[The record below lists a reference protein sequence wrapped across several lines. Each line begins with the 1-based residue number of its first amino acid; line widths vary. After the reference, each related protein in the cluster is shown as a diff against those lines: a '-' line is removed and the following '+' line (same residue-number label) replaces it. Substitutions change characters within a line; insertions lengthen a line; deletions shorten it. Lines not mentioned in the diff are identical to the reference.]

1 MTKRFLTALLGPL
14 VLAGAAI
21 GIAGPVAAQETRY
34 TVEIKGVEGREGLN
48 NLLRDV
54 SRLVALQDE
63 PPPSPIGLR
72 RRADADLDRMTAALR
87 SAGFYD
93 GIIDLEIDISAQPAR
108 VVVNIEE
115 GERYRI
121 TSITLKGKDGQPL
134 EGDLPRA
141 EDLGLAIGG
150 PADGPEITDA
160 EGRLLP
166 RFAERGYAYA
176 RVLDRKYVVDH
187 AKRGMDI
194 TFTVDPGPKVDF
206 GPLTITGLEEVEARA
221 VRRRLPWRTGS
232 PYRPSVMEEGREA
245 LADLGVFSSVRMRLG
260 DEPDAEGQA
269 PVLIDLQEREMRYV
283 GFGAR
288 YSTEDGFGANAY
300 WGHRNLLG
308 GAEQFR
314 VGAEIAG
321 ISRRGTTTDVSELD
335 YRLITTFREPDFLSR
350 RQSLN
355 LSAEAVSERPDAY
368 RRDAIVLTAAVERRF
383 SRTLTGTAGITLEQS
398 RIEENVQST
407 TNTLVGLPL
416 SLAWDKSNDL
426 LNPTEGFRLAGNVTP
441 YLAALGD
448 SSSFATARV
457 SGTTYFDFSSDGSY
471 VAALRGVYGAVI
483 GGGLLDVPADKR
495 FYAGGGGSI
504 RGYGY
509 QKVGPL
515 DPEGDPLGGVS
526 LLEFSAEM
534 RIKVTENIG
543 IVPFIDAGNVYETE
557 YPDFSDGLRY
567 AAGIGGRYYTAIGPI
582 RVDAAVPLNK
592 RRGDNA
598 FQLYVSIGQAF

>member
-1 MTKRFLTALLGPL
+1 MRKRFLMSALTGVSLLAVMP
-14 VLAGAAI
+14 VL
-21 GIAGPVAAQETRY
+21 AQETRY
-34 TVEIKGVEGREGLN
+34 EVEIRGVEDRQGLN

-54 SRLVALQDE
+54 SRLVALRDE

-93 GIIDLEIDISAQPAR
+93 AIIDLEIDVEAKPAK
-108 VVVNIEE
+108 VIVNVEE

-121 TSITLKGKDGQPL
+121 TSLTLKGKDGKDL
-134 EGDLPRA
+134 AGDLPTA
-141 EDLGLAIGG
+141 ADLGLAVGS
-150 PADGPEITDA
+150 PADGPEIQTA
-160 EGRLLP
+160 EGRILP
-166 RFAERGYAYA
+166 RFAEKGYAYA
-176 RVLDRKYVVDH
+176 TVLDRKYIVDH
-187 AKRGMDI
+187 AKTGMDI
-194 TFTVDPGPKVDF
+194 TYMIDPGPKVNF
-206 GPLTITGLEEVEARA
+206 GRIQVSGLEDVEERA
-221 VRRRLPWRTGS
+221 VRRRMPWRPGL
-232 PYRPSVMEEGREA
+232 PYHPSVMEEGRQA
-245 LADLGVFSSVRMRLG
+245 LADLGVFSSVRVRLADAPD
-260 DEPDAEGQA
+260 DEGNA
-269 PVLIDLQEREMRYV
+269 PVLIDVQERDMRYV
-283 GFGAR
+283 GFGAD

-314 VGAEIAG
+314 VGAQIAG
-321 ISRRGTTTDVSELD
+321 ISRRGTTTDISELD
-335 YRLITTFREPDFLSR
+335 YRLITTYKQPDFLSR

-368 RRDAIVLTAAVERRF
+368 RRDAIVLTAAVDRKFNRE
-383 SRTLTGTAGITLEQS
+383 LTGSLGVTLEQS
-398 RIEENVQST
+398 KIDESQQST
-407 TNTLVGLPL
+407 TNTLLGFPVALT
-416 SLAWDKSNDL
+416 WDKSNDL

-441 YLAALGD
+441 YFAAFGD

-457 SGTTYFDFSSDGSY
+457 SGSTYFDFSDNGKY

-509 QKVGPL
+509 QKVGPR
-515 DPEGDPLGGVS
+515 DADGEPTGGVS

-543 IVPFIDAGNVYETE
+543 IVPFVDAGNVYTTE
-557 YPDFSDGLRY
+557 YPDFGEGMRY
-567 AAGIGGRYYTAIGPI
+567 AAGIGGRYYTPIGPI
-582 RVDAAVPLNK
+582 RVDAAMPLNK
-592 RRGDNA
+592 RSGDNS